1 MNLAHVNKMKE
12 FLTQIQEGKT
22 FQFKSKVH
30 PNDWL
35 DCTSVFTLA
44 DCIRSDYELRVKPEP
59 VFIEIAVFKG
69 TYSKRL
75 YSFPRSRVEENDFSD
90 DDYVRVSDWVKV
102 EIKDDVS

>member
-59 VFIEIAVFKG
+59 VFKESAYWK
-69 TYSKRL
+69 
-75 YSFPRSRVEENDFSD
+75 SRAGNLFWVTRESTTEQLEKDGWK
-90 DDYVRVSDWVKV
+90 RVSDWVKV